1 MTNRQA
7 IIQHLLF
14 VAIFLC
20 SIITFSCSNAQQKTA
35 ETIDSDHII
44 DSLIVVK
51 KVNDKA
57 ILLLFG
63 SDAVTAVNTNEGIV
77 VIDAGISTSLTSK
90 FRRIIE
96 NEFQSNDFAY
106 VINSHS
112 HPDHN
117 GGNSVFH
124 EAKIIGQE
132 DGLEEISQQ
141 RANPGNTK
149 KRIAGIVED
158 YELKLQERE
167 INTEAWYDAFTQKM
181 RYYFALKDAEMKI
194 PIKQPELTFSDSLQ
208 IDMGDVKFQMH
219 HFGKCHSNSD
229 IMIYIPEMKI
239 LFTGDLFSSFGRPAI
254 RDTSVKDVEKWK
266 TAIQW
271 NEKRI
276 PGIETIISGHGAFLS
291 IEDLEYF
298 NTRMMEIGLN

>member
-77 VIDAGISTSLTSK
+77 VIDAGISTGLTSK
-90 FRRIIE
+90 YRRIIE

-106 VINSHS
+106 VINTHSHS
-112 HPDHN
+112 DHY
-117 GGNSVFH
+117 GGNSVFQ

-208 IDMGDVKFQMH
+208 IDMGDVNKNGMI
-219 HFGKCHSNSD
+219 D
-229 IMIYIPEMKI
+229 ILVGGGEKEVL
-239 LFTGDLFSSFGRPAI
+239 LFELR
-254 RDTSVKDVEKWK
+254 
-266 TAIQW
+266 
-271 NEKRI
+271 
-276 PGIETIISGHGAFLS
+276 
-291 IEDLEYF
+291 
-298 NTRMMEIGLN
+298 